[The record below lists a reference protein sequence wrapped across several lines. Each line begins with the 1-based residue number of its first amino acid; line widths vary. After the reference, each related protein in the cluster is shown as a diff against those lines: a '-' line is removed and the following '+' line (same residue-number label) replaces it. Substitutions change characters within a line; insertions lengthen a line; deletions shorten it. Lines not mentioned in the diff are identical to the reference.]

1 MTKIRKLTPANA
13 VLSCTVAL
21 FLSGYAIQQR
31 TLNQLRASIRPRE
44 RRAPPQTY
52 LPERF
57 RTTKVLDDGT
67 IVQIESEVERE
78 RREQREALEASESRR
93 QKEQMIEV
101 TTTNTHGEN
110 PAVSSE
116 KLAMVEALMA
126 QAAQK
131 SWAVEHPDPLVKSKV
146 PITRAER
153 RRLIKE
159 EMQKLARSDEPLY
172 YQRRLW

>member
-1 MTKIRKLTPANA
+1 
-13 VLSCTVAL
+13 
-21 FLSGYAIQQR
+21 
-31 TLNQLRASIRPRE
+31 
-44 RRAPPQTY
+44 
-52 LPERF
+52 
-57 RTTKVLDDGT
+57 
-67 IVQIESEVERE
+67 VQIESEAERE
-78 RREQREALEASESRR
+78 RREQREALEERKR

-101 TTTNTHGEN
+101 TTTNIQDEK

-116 KLAMVEALMA
+116 KLAMVEALKA

-131 SWAVEHPDPLVKSKV
+131 SWAVEHPDPLVRSKV